1 MSKEAKLSSLLRKLS
16 EDNKAHSIKIR
27 TKPLKSGGY
36 SLFLDHFQNYKHH
49 YEFLPGL
56 RLSDNEQENKT
67 TIAKA
72 QKYRNRLEESI
83 ADDSLGISTNWKR
96 RSDFLEY
103 FQTVRAKK
111 RRKLYRTAYKYIEA
125 YAKTSITFAEIDRK
139 WVEGFRDFLLSK
151 DIHVNT
157 AAQYLAI
164 LKTVLAQAVRDEII
178 TASPAQ
184 GVTIKSLPTKR
195 LFLTVGEVKAI
206 ADTACRRPEIKE
218 AFLFGCYTGLR
229 LSDIERLTWD
239 NIEGDHYS
247 IRQKKT
253 QDTLRNLLDPK
264 ALEILANRDHT
275 TKRIFDLPGRT
286 LISDIVTQLAKDAG
300 IGKHVTFH
308 TSRHTFAVT
317 AISMGVDIYTL
328 SKLLGHSNQI
338 ITQVYAK
345 VTDLRKD
352 EASKLISEA
361 WE

>member
-1 MSKEAKLSSLLRKLS
+1 MSKEAKLNSLLRKLS

-67 TIAKA
+67 AIAKA

-83 ADDSLGISTNWKR
+83 TDESLGISTNWKR
-96 RSDFLEY
+96 KSDFLEY
-103 FQTVRAKK
+103 FQTVAAQ
-111 RRKLYRTAYKYIEA
+111 RRRRLFKYAYNHIKA
-125 YAKTSITFAEIDRK
+125 YSGKPITFAVIDRN
-139 WVEGFRDFLLSK
+139 WVEGFREYLLGTG
-151 DIHVNT
+151 INPNT

-164 LKTVLAQAVRDEII
+164 LKTVLTQAVRDEII
-178 TASPAQ
+178 TNSPAQ
-184 GVTIKSLPTKR
+184 GVTIKSLSTKR
-195 LFLTVGEVKAI
+195 IFLTVGEVKAI
-206 ADTACRRPEIKE
+206 ADTDCRIPEIRE

-229 LSDIERLTWD
+229 ISDIERLTWD
-239 NIEGDHYS
+239 NIEGNHYS

-253 QDTLRNLLDPK
+253 KDPLRNLLIPK
-264 ALEILANRDHT
+264 ALEILANRDHS

-286 LISDIVTQLAKDAG
+286 LMGSILTKLAQEAG
-300 IGKHVTFH
+300 ITKRVTFH

-317 AISMGVDIYTL
+317 AINEGVDIYTL
-328 SKLLGHSNQI
+328 SKLLGHSNQNT
-338 ITQVYAK
+338 TQAYAK
-345 VTDLRKD
+345 VTDLKKD